1 MSPSVWFAN
10 KRIVHYVE
18 ALPKRPN
25 LRIWIDTG
33 TKEGGNA
40 EEAQQTLVDAR
51 LLQDTRKKGWRPGKD
66 LSYFEAS
73 GAEPNER
80 AWAARVELILRFGF
94 PRKAS

>member
-1 MSPSVWFAN
+1 
-10 KRIVHYVE
+10 VHYVE

-51 LLQDTRKKGWRPGKD
+51 LLKDTRVGWRPGKD

-73 GAEPNER
+73 GAGHNER
-80 AWAARVELILRFGF
+80 A
-94 PRKAS
+94 